1 VPKTLP
7 CFQQEFSLHGYAVI
21 PCARQNSSW
30 TVAQVAASA
39 FLVNITNN
47 RKGHIMKPYDNPQAD
62 TSKKDIQQLVTDSI
76 IRQLEAGTIPWQKP
90 WKDNGASYLGL
101 PKNAVTGKSYN
112 GINIILLWGSSI
124 EKQYASNDWASF
136 KQWQSKNE
144 SVRKG
149 EKGNFIVYADS
160 FEKEVDDEIKK
171 IPFLKYSA
179 VFNRCQLAS
188 YKPEN
193 IDQDNDAKTLVER
206 IATVDDFIGNTLAV
220 IEHKEGGAY
229 YDTVNDKIVMP
240 SETSFLET
248 KQCRA
253 TENYYSTLLHELTH
267 WTGHAKRLN
276 RKIKN
281 KFGDDAY
288 AEEELIAELGA
299 AFLSAGFGIT
309 TPEKTDHASYIAHW
323 LKILKG
329 NKQFIISAASEAS
342 KAVSYMKEL
351 QPLKIV
357 Y

>member
-1 VPKTLP
+1 
-7 CFQQEFSLHGYAVI
+7 
-21 PCARQNSSW
+21 
-30 TVAQVAASA
+30 
-39 FLVNITNN
+39 
-47 RKGHIMKPYDNPQAD
+47 MKPYENPQSD
-62 TSKKDIQQLVTDSI
+62 TSKKDIQQLVTDTI

-90 WKDNGASYLGL
+90 WKDNGASPFAL

-112 GINIILLWGSSI
+112 GINIILLWGSAI

-144 SVRKG
+144 TVRKG

-171 IPFLKYSA
+171 IPFLKYSV

-193 IDQDNDAKTLVER
+193 IPQENDAKTLVER

-229 YDTVNDKIVMP
+229 YDTVNDKIIMP
-240 SETSFLET
+240 SEASFLET
-248 KQCRA
+248 KQCSA
-253 TENYYSTLLHELTH
+253 TENYYTTLLHELTH
-267 WTGHAKRLN
+267 WTGHEKRLN

-281 KFGDDAY
+281 KFGNHAY

-299 AFLSAGFGIT
+299 AFLSAGFGIAST
-309 TPEKTDHASYIAHW
+309 EKTDHASYIAHW
-323 LKILKG
+323 LNILKG

-342 KAVSYMKEL
+342 KAVGYLKEL
-351 QPLKIV
+351 QSLKIE